1 MMFVFTDSGIV
12 NQKSEFHVFLLLENH
27 LYQQRQV
34 VTYPSV
40 VIVSLIHAIGTEVSG
55 NGSFIMLQ
63 QKGKSEYVTEGVTT
77 M

>member
-1 MMFVFTDSGIV
+1 MMSIFTDSESV
-12 NQKSEFHVFLLLENH
+12 VQKFEFHIPLLLENH

-40 VIVSLIHAIGTEVSG
+40 VIVSLIHAVGTKVSG

-63 QKGKSEYVTEGVTT
+63 QKGKSEYVTGEVTT

>member
-1 MMFVFTDSGIV
+1 MMSIFTDSESV
-12 NQKSEFHVFLLLENH
+12 VQKFEFHIPLLLENH

-40 VIVSLIHAIGTEVSG
+40 VIVSLIHAVGTEVSG

-63 QKGKSEYVTEGVTT
+63 QKGESEYVTEGVTT

>member
-1 MMFVFTDSGIV
+1 MMSIFTDSESV
-12 NQKSEFHVFLLLENH
+12 VQKFEFHIHLLLENH
-27 LYQQRQV
+27 LYQQRKV

-40 VIVSLIHAIGTEVSG
+40 IKVPLIHAPGAKVSG

-63 QKGKSEYVTEGVTT
+63 QKGKGEYVTEGVTT

>member
-1 MMFVFTDSGIV
+1 MMFIFTDSECIV
-12 NQKSEFHVFLLLENH
+12 QKSEFHISLLLENH

-40 VIVSLIHAIGTEVSG
+40 IKVPLIHAPGSKVSG
-55 NGSFIMLQ
+55 NGCFIMLQ

>member
-1 MMFVFTDSGIV
+1 MMSIFTDSESV
-12 NQKSEFHVFLLLENH
+12 VQKFEFRIPLLLENH

-40 VIVSLIHAIGTEVSG
+40 IKVPLKHAPGAKVSG
-55 NGSFIMLQ
+55 NGCFIMLQ
-63 QKGKSEYVTEGVTT
+63 QKGKGEYVTEGVTT